1 MGESAPFWRFSA
13 ASYPD
18 LEVAMSANTVAGTTK
33 KTSNGE
39 SMSMAEVCNFSGLC
53 LFLCSNI

>member
-18 LEVAMSANTVAGTTK
+18 LEVVMSANTVSGINK
-33 KTSNGE
+33 KSNGE
-39 SMSMAEVCNFSGLC
+39 PMSMAEVFNSYGLC
-53 LFLCSNI
+53 LFLL